1 MKYQFIEEHKREFPI
16 VVMCGVLAV
25 SESGFY
31 AWRKRP
37 TCQRKR
43 EDAHL
48 KQEIRQVFEEHLGR
62 YGAPRIYRELSD
74 EGVSCSRKRVA
85 RLMREE
91 EIAAKRKHRRVST
104 TKRDESHPVAPNLL
118 NREFTASAPNKKW
131 VTDITYIP
139 TKQGWLYLAVML
151 DLYSRMV
158 VGWSMSGNCDE
169 KLVEHALEQALAR
182 RRPVAG
188 LLHHS
193 DRGSQYTSYAYQA
206 YLQKYGIQPSMSRK
220 GNCWDNSV
228 MESFFGTLKDECVGE
243 TLYTSHDEARL
254 ALFTYIEVYYN
265 RVRRHSTLGYVSP
278 LQYEKRDDYHILCN
292 V

>member
-1 MKYQFIEEHKREFPI
+1 MNYQFIEEHKQEFAI

-37 TCQRKR
+37 TCRRKR

-48 KQEIRQVFEEHLGR
+48 KQEIRQVFEEHSGR
-62 YGAPRIYRELSD
+62 YGAPRIYRDLHD
-74 EGVSCSRKRVA
+74 EGISCSRKRVA

-91 EIAAKRKHRRVST
+91 EIAAKRKRSRVRT
-104 TKRDESHPVAPNLL
+104 TKRDEAHPVTPNLL
-118 NREFTASAPNKKW
+118 NREFHAEEPNRKW
-131 VTDITYIP
+131 VTDITSLP
-139 TKQGWLYLAVML
+139 TKQGWLYVAAIL

-169 KLVEHALEQALAR
+169 KLVEHALEQVLAR
-182 RRPVAG
+182 RHPKAG

-193 DRGSQYTSYAYQA
+193 DRGSQYTSQTYQA
-206 YLQKYGIQPSMSRK
+206 YLWRYEIQSSMSRK
-220 GNCWDNSV
+220 GNCWDNAA
-228 MESFFGTLKDECVGE
+228 MESFFGTLKDECVRE
-243 TLYTSHDEARL
+243 TFYASHEEARS
-254 ALFTYIEVYYN
+254 ALFPYIEAYYN
-265 RVRRHSTLGYVSP
+265 RIRRHSTLGYMSP
-278 LQYEKRDDYHILCN
+278 LQYERVREVHTLQN